1 MTNETVKKLTVAFSF
16 ILSLVSSLLAL
27 ATGGDI
33 FYVIVERFFIV
44 FAISAFLMWIVLSV
58 ISSVVI
64 GAARDSVAKL
74 TATVEP
80 APDSAQEIADA
91 LRKIQDEDTK
101 GTSLDLTSAPLE
113 NMLSTSSPPN
123 DDGSPEIKEFEPFK
137 PKRIETDTD
146 NVAQ

>member
-1 MTNETVKKLTVAFSF
+1 MTNETVKKLTVALSL

-44 FAISAFLMWIVLSV
+44 FAISAFLVWIVLSI

-64 GAARDSVAKL
+64 GAARDSIAKL
-74 TATVEP
+74 TATSETP
-80 APDSAQEIADA
+80 TNSAQEIADA
-91 LRKIQDEDTK
+91 LRAAQDADSK
-101 GTSLDLTSAPLE
+101 GTSLDLTSEPVEDL
-113 NMLSTSSPPN
+113 LSANDTSP
-123 DDGSPEIKEFEPFK
+123 DLKEFEPFK

>member
-1 MTNETVKKLTVAFSF
+1 MTSETVKKLTVAFSF

-44 FAISAFLMWIVLSV
+44 FAISAFLVWIVLNI

-64 GAARDSVAKL
+64 GAARDSIAKL
-74 TATVEP
+74 TATSETP
-80 APDSAQEIADA
+80 ANNTEAIANTLRVAQDADS
-91 LRKIQDEDTK
+91 K
-101 GTSLDLTSAPLE
+101 GTSLDLTSEPVE
-113 NMLSTSSPPN
+113 NLLSADGASP
-123 DDGSPEIKEFEPFK
+123 DIKEFEPFK
-137 PKRIETDTD
+137 PKRIETDKD